1 MQNRIQW
8 MIHCLGAA
16 FALILIHIQRQA
28 GDGFRDHSNTGVN
41 RAHLNGSARRDR
53 FARRAGAEIERGR

>member
-1 MQNRIQW
+1 MRYQKLLSPIT
-8 MIHCLGAA
+8 AA